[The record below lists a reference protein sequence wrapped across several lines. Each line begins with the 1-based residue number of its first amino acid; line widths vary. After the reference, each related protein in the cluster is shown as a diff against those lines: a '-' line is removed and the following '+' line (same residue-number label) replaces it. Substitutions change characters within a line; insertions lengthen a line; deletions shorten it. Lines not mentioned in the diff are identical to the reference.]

1 MRRQQGISFFGII
14 FIIAIIGGIVSIAIK
29 VVPPYLD
36 YLSVSEVTRS
46 VINQPRAALER
57 NDQIMKKIDN
67 QLSINNISL
76 SDYGKDAITLSRADG
91 VLTAD
96 IDYYVEQPVYTS
108 EEVEVSINMH
118 FVNSHEASAQE

>member
-14 FIIAIIGGIVSIAIK
+14 FIVAIIGGIVSIAIK

-36 YLSVSEVTRS
+36 YLSISEVTRS

-57 NDQIMKKIDN
+57 NDQVMKKIDN
-67 QLSINNISL
+67 QLSINNIKL
-76 SDYGKDAITLSRADG
+76 SDYGSEPIKLSREEG

-96 IDYYVEQPVYTS
+96 IDYYVEQPVFTS
-108 EEVEVSINMH
+108 EEVEISINMH
-118 FVNSHEASAQE
+118 FVNSHEASAEE

>member
-1 MRRQQGISFFGII
+1 MRRQQGISFFGVI

-57 NDQIMKKIDN
+57 NDQIMKKIEN
-67 QLSINNISL
+67 QLSINNIRL
-76 SDYGKDAITLSRADG
+76 SDYDKDAIKLSRADG

-96 IDYYVEQPVYTS
+96 IDYYVEQPVFTS
-108 EEVEVSINMH
+108 EEVEISINMH